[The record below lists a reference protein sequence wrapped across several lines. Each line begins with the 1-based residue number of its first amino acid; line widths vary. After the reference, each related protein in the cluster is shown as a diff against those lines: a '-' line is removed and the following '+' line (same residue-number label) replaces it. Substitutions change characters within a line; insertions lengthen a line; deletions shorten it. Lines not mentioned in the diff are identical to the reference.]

1 MPLSVTVNRQRPPV
15 CSADTVIRGTV
26 PGGVNFTALLIRFWN
41 TWASWVGSAIT
52 TGSRSTTA
60 RPQRA
65 RKTIRPCPKESPAPQ
80 LTGADPPPSHRRYH
94 GGQSPIMSRSV
105 RELSPSAIQR
115 TPPQRA
121 REEPPA
127 SSHRPSPVGG
137 PASSKTHRPSTT
149 PGLPDVAQ
157 RADLARPA
165 ARWGGPPRIP
175 AQRVAERMAPIG
187 AEIPWGT
194 AGTKDCRAGPRGLA
208 GQALTASTVLAS
220 GAVAWWPLP
229 VVVAWSAPPSV
240 SIAILRGLAFS
251 ATGITNRSTPS
262 R

>member
-1 MPLSVTVNRQRPPV
+1 MATLRTYSTGNRQIFK
-15 CSADTVIRGTV
+15 T
-26 PGGVNFTALLIRFWN
+26 
-41 TWASWVGSAIT
+41 
-52 TGSRSTTA
+52 
-60 RPQRA
+60 QR
-65 RKTIRPCPKESPAPQ
+65 RE
-80 LTGADPPPSHRRYH
+80 
-94 GGQSPIMSRSV
+94 RSV
-105 RELSPSAIQR
+105 RRRLQR
-115 TPPQRA
+115 GQTTQR
-121 REEPPA
+121 
-127 SSHRPSPVGG
+127 SLLCFSGN
-137 PASSKTHRPSTT
+137 THRPTTT

-229 VVVAWSAPPSV
+229 VVMAWSASPSV